1 MKERKLEEVKIKII
15 REINKDPE
23 YKSLSMLE
31 RKNIIDKRISN
42 ARKNKEIKKEDSQ
55 AKNQESKQ
63 YCFWVKKDYPI
74 NR

>member
-55 AKNQESKQ
+55 AKNQESK
-63 YCFWVKKDYPI
+63 
-74 NR
+74 